1 MNERITTCAIV
12 VEDSKILVAKRCV
25 GITTNGKWEF
35 VGGKNRYT
43 ESEAETL
50 IRELDEELGVK
61 CEVGSFLCSV
71 DFVNKD
77 ILYHLKAYEVK
88 LLDHKFALSVHSE
101 IKYVTKAELLS
112 LDMVPSDSNLTKKLI
127 EQGIF

>member
-1 MNERITTCAIV
+1 MNERITTCEIV
-12 VEDSKILVAKRCV
+12 IEDSKILVAKRCV
-25 GITTNGKWEF
+25 GNTTNGKWEF

-50 IRELDEELGVK
+50 SRELDEELGIK
-61 CEVGSFLCSV
+61 CEVGRFLCSI
-71 DFVNKD
+71 DFVNND

-88 LLDHKFALSVHSE
+88 LLEHSFSLSVHSE
-101 IKYVTKAELLS
+101 IKYVTKDELLS
-112 LDMVPSDSNLTKKLI
+112 LDMVPSDYTLTKQLI

>member
-12 VEDSKILVAKRCV
+12 VEDKKILVAKRCV
-25 GITTNGKWEF
+25 GNTTNGKWEF

-61 CEVGSFLCSV
+61 CLVKRFLCSV
-71 DFVNKD
+71 DFINND
-77 ILYHLKAYEVK
+77 ILYHLKAYEVE
-88 LLDHKFALSVHSE
+88 LLDHNFTLSVHSE
-101 IKYVTKAELLS
+101 IKYVTKTELLS
-112 LDMVPSDSNLTKKLI
+112 LDMVPSDLTLTKKLI

>member
-1 MNERITTCAIV
+1 MTEV
-12 VEDSKILVAKRCV
+12 VAALIWDNYRFLACQRPAHKSRALL
-25 GITTNGKWEF
+25 WEF

-50 IRELDEELGVK
+50 SRELDEELGIK
-61 CEVGSFLCSV
+61 CEVGRFLCSI
-71 DFVNKD
+71 DFVNND

-88 LLDHKFALSVHSE
+88 LLEHSFSLSVHSE

-112 LDMVPSDSNLTKKLI
+112 LDMVPSDFSLTKKLI